1 MLGGVEM
8 KETIGLAR
16 GSIIELVKNDSVI
29 LLKIISK
36 SDNVHL
42 GVIDS
47 IEDLNYFI
55 GWLSSRLKIE
65 WLNPITS
72 LKKLQQ
78 EDTK

>member
-1 MLGGVEM
+1 M